1 MTEASPSMLDSAD
14 IMRLME
20 ILPHRYPFL
29 LIDKI
34 VDIDGDNSAIGIKNI
49 TINEPHFNGHFP
61 GKPIMPGVLIVEA
74 MAQTAGAIAL
84 VARGLETQALVYFM
98 SIDGAK
104 FRKPVVP
111 GDQLRIHV
119 TKIKRRGGLMKYA
132 CEAMVDGVK
141 VAEAEVTAMLVDQNE
156 PASSGTAGEA

>member
-1 MTEASPSMLDSAD
+1 MSEAPLKSLDAAD
-14 IMRLME
+14 ITRLMS

-29 LIDKI
+29 MIDRI
-34 VDIDGDNSAIGIKNI
+34 IDIDGDNSAVGVKNV
-49 TINEPHFNGHFP
+49 TINEPHFTGHFP

-84 VARGLETQALVYFM
+84 IARGLETQALVYFM

-111 GDQLRIHV
+111 GDQLKIHV

-132 CEAMVDGVK
+132 CEAMVDGAK
-141 VAEAEVTAMLVDQNE
+141 VAEAEVTAMLVDQHE
-156 PASSGTAGEA
+156 GEAPADAGQS